1 MNTLPDEVSDDTD
14 PPSSL
19 SSPPVPL
26 LRASPSNETLCLIL
40 PPLPFDDLLLP
51 PVLVVVVGGVFL
63 PATTLFAC
71 IVAVKGRNETL

>member
-14 PPSSL
+14 SPSSL
-19 SSPPVPL
+19 SFPSVPL

-40 PPLPFDDLLLP
+40 PPLPFVDFLLP
-51 PVLVVVVGGVFL
+51 PVLVVVVVVG
-63 PATTLFAC
+63 TTLFAC

>member
-14 PPSSL
+14 SPSSL
-19 SSPPVPL
+19 SFPSVPL

-40 PPLPFDDLLLP
+40 PPLPFVDFLLP
-51 PVLVVVVGGVFL
+51 PVLVVVVVVVVVG
-63 PATTLFAC
+63 TTLFAC